1 MTTVQSIINLLCWS
15 HISWVIVHIEPS
27 SIEGNVTKLIIL
39 NTIKV
44 IVSDV
49 LSWLDVSEL
58 NVQGLEVAWAID
70 LVHVLSQF
78 RLHNVSWEL
87 LLDEDVSVWDVEL
100 PGGGSGDEK
109 SRFHFSVN

>member
-1 MTTVQSIINLLCWS
+1 M
-15 HISWVIVHIEPS
+15 IV
-27 SIEGNVTKLIIL
+27 L

-44 IVSDV
+44 CVLNV

-58 NVQGLEVAWAID
+58 NIHSLKVTWSIQ
-70 LVHVLSQF
+70 LVHVLGQF
-78 RLHNVSWEL
+78 SLDNVSWEL
-87 LLDEDVSVWDVEL
+87 LLDEDVGIWDVEL